1 MIAESI
7 GGVVF
12 QFFNLL
18 AMHIVINIVGL
29 LFVKAEILRAGDE
42 QLLNDL
48 KEGVII
54 MDEES
59 GLVLFVNKAAK
70 KFNFKKNENINSRG
84 RKGGKID
91 IYENGFD

>member
-1 MIAESI
+1 
-7 GGVVF
+7 
-12 QFFNLL
+12 
-18 AMHIVINIVGL
+18 MHIVINIVGL

-54 MDEES
+54 MDEDS

-70 KFNFKKNENINSRG
+70 KFNFTKNENINRRG
-84 RKGGKID
+84 G
-91 IYENGFD
+91 